1 VGRAPLAVLKR
12 RITMEK
18 QNLTLELGVKSD
30 PIVYRYSFDW
40 LFDLMQEEGVG
51 YLQLGSFFELYFLS
65 DEFFH
70 ALREKANRRNIR
82 IASIF
87 SSYRELGGFLS
98 EDTELQ
104 RVTGNN
110 YRRLIQIAR
119 TLGASSAGASMGM
132 VLRDHLHRRARS
144 IETFIGYYCE
154 LMHYARE
161 AGLEWLTLELM
172 SCYAEP
178 PCSSD
183 EARRLGG
190 TLSEYHHAHPESTVN
205 FGFCADISHG
215 WANEKKEI
223 VQDNISYFIS
233 SLPFIYE
240 FHLKNTDGVFHDTFG
255 FEPANIPRGIVDAA
269 QVRTILLDNH
279 ALLPVSKIIGYLE
292 LPGPK
297 LGRDYTDIQLGRM
310 LRESLR
316 HLKKTFLNL
325 NV

>member
-1 VGRAPLAVLKR
+1 MN
-12 RITMEK
+12 MEK

-51 YLQLGSFFELYFLS
+51 CLQLGSFFELYFLS

-70 ALREKANRRNIR
+70 ALKEKANRRSIR
-82 IASIF
+82 ITSIF

-104 RVTGNN
+104 RVTRNN
-110 YRRLIQIAR
+110 YRRFIQIAHI
-119 TLGASSAGASMGM
+119 LGASSAGSSMGM
-132 VLRDHLHRRARS
+132 VLRDHLHRRARN
-144 IETFIGYYCE
+144 IETFIGNYCE

-161 AGLEWLTLELM
+161 TGLEWLTLELM

-178 PCSSD
+178 PCSAD
-183 EARRLGG
+183 EARQLGS
-190 TLSEYHHAHPESTVN
+190 TLQAYHSAHPENTVD

-215 WANEKKEI
+215 WANAKKEI
-223 VQDNISYFIS
+223 LQDNISYFIS
-233 SLPFIYE
+233 SLPFLYE
-240 FHLKNTDGVFHDTFG
+240 FHLKNTDGIYHDTFG
-255 FEPANIPRGIVDAA
+255 FEPENIERGIVDAA
-269 QVRTILLDNH
+269 KVRAILLKNH
-279 ALLPVSKIIGYLE
+279 TLLPVNNIIGYLE

-297 LGRDYTDIQLGRM
+297 LGRDYSDIQLGRM

-316 HLKKTFLNL
+316 YLKKTFLNL
-325 NV
+325 

>member
-1 VGRAPLAVLKR
+1 MN
-12 RITMEK
+12 MEK

-51 YLQLGSFFELYFLS
+51 FLQLGSFFELYFLS

-70 ALREKANRRNIR
+70 ALKHKANRRNIS

-104 RVTGNN
+104 RVTRNN
-110 YRRLIQIAR
+110 YRRLIQVAHI
-119 TLGASSAGASMGM
+119 LGASSAGSSMGM

-144 IETFIGYYCE
+144 IETFIGNYCE

-161 AGLEWLTLELM
+161 EGLEWLTLELM

-178 PCSSD
+178 PCSAD
-183 EARRLGG
+183 EACGLGG
-190 TLSEYHHAHPESTVN
+190 TLQAYHRAHPESTVN

-223 VQDNISYFIS
+223 LQDNISYFVS
-233 SLPFIYE
+233 SLPFLYE
-240 FHLKNTDGVFHDTFG
+240 FHLKNTDGIYNETFG
-255 FEPANIPRGIVDAA
+255 FEPENIERGIVDAA
-269 QVRTILLDNH
+269 QVRAILLENH
-279 ALLPVSKIIGYLE
+279 TLLPVNKIIGYLE

-310 LRESLR
+310 LRESLK
-316 HLKKTFLNL
+316 HLRKTFLNL
-325 NV
+325 